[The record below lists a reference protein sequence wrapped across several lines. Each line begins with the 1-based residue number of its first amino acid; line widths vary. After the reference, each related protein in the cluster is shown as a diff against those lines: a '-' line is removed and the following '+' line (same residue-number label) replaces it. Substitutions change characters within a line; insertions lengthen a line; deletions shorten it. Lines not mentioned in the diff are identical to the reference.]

1 MTGIAFA
8 NYVRYLT
15 KTNATTLPLS
25 EIALLANAE
34 LFDLMADAD
43 RSNEQIFG
51 AIALDDLRANTRE
64 YPFPADI
71 LTKIIKVEAKLN
83 GTDWVALDEFD
94 LNSYKRTTDEAK
106 IVELFGNIDT
116 GIDALNTGYSNV
128 RKPAFDIYRNA
139 IFIYSGAV
147 EAVAG
152 GLKLYYS
159 QEPTELDDTRLGSS
173 TDLSAPPTDTQTGIP
188 KALHKTLAIRTSI
201 AWKSAKQ
208 RPIPLTE
215 TEQNIEYIQ
224 SKAID
229 SLRGTNLDRTIIA
242 QVPYNDGSQY

>member
-8 NYVRYLT
+8 SYVRYLT

-51 AIALDDLRANTRE
+51 AIATDDLRENIRE

-71 LTKIIKVEAKLN
+71 LTKIIKVEAKLDGDN
-83 GTDWVALDEFD
+83 WVTLDEFD
-94 LNSYKRTTDEAK
+94 LNSYKRTTDEAT
-106 IVELFGNIDT
+106 IRDLFSNTNT
-116 GIDALNTGYSNV
+116 GIDALNQGEVHT

-147 EAVAG
+147 TAVEE

-159 QEPTELDDTRLGSS
+159 QEPTELNDTRLASG
-173 TDLSAPPTDTQTGIP
+173 TDLSAAPSDIETGIP

-201 AWKSAKQ
+201 AFKSSMQ

-224 SKAID
+224 AKAID